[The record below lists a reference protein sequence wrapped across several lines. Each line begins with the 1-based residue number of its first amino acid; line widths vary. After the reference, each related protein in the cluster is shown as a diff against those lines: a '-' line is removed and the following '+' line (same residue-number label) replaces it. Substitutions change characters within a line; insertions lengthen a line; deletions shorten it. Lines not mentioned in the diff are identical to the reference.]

1 MMNQAF
7 QKQAV
12 YMVNA
17 DLVRGQGADPAI
29 VRGLESSGCQ
39 ITFAHGIAD
48 ALGAVFAVR
57 DDSARPPVLVAEV
70 QAGALS
76 LLSFLAH
83 QSWPARAPEDTC
95 ARGALR
101 PVPMPIVLFDR
112 DGDDVRNPI
121 RALEHGVRAWLLA
134 SDPTI
139 ERELTTR
146 LVAEG
151 VMRS

>member
-1 MMNQAF
+1 MMSQAF

-12 YMVNA
+12 YMVN
-17 DLVRGQGADPAI
+17 GQGADPAI

-39 ITFAHGIAD
+39 IIFAHGVAD
-48 ALGAVFAVR
+48 TLGAVFAVP
-57 DDSARPPVLVAEV
+57 DDSAQPPVLVAEV

-83 QSWPARAPEDTC
+83 QPWPESTSAPERER
-95 ARGALR
+95 ARGTR
-101 PVPMPIVLFDR
+101 HPVPMPVVLFDR
-112 DGDDVRNPI
+112 DGNDIRNAI
-121 RALEHGVRAWLLA
+121 QALEHGVRAYLLA
-134 SDPTI
+134 SDPAI

-151 VMRS
+151 LMRS

>member
-1 MMNQAF
+1 MINQIVH
-7 QKQAV
+7 KQAV
-12 YMVNA
+12 YMVN
-17 DLVRGQGADPAI
+17 RHGADPAI

-48 ALGAVFAVR
+48 ALGAVFAAHDLV
-57 DDSARPPVLVAEV
+57 AQPPVLVAEV
-70 QAGALS
+70 QSGALS

-83 QSWPARAPEDTC
+83 QPWPEPAPDDLRARA
-95 ARGALR
+95 ALR
-101 PVPMPIVLFDR
+101 PVPMPIVIFDR
-112 DGDDVRNPI
+112 EGDDVRNVI
-121 RALEHGVRAWLLA
+121 QALEYGVSAYLLA

-151 VMRS
+151 AMRS

>member
-1 MMNQAF
+1 MMNRTM

-12 YMVNA
+12 YMVN
-17 DLVRGQGADPAI
+17 GQGPDPAI
-29 VRGLESSGCQ
+29 VRGLELSGCQ
-39 ITFAHGIAD
+39 ITFAHGVAD
-48 ALGAVFAVR
+48 TLGAVFAVQ
-57 DDSARPPVLVAEV
+57 DDSDQPPVLVAEV

-83 QSWPARAPEDTC
+83 QPWPELQSAPERMRAQGT
-95 ARGALR
+95 RH
-101 PVPMPIVLFDR
+101 PVPMPVVLFDR
-112 DGDDVRNPI
+112 DGNDVHNAI
-121 RALEHGVRAWLLA
+121 QALEYGVRAYLLA

-151 VMRS
+151 LMRS